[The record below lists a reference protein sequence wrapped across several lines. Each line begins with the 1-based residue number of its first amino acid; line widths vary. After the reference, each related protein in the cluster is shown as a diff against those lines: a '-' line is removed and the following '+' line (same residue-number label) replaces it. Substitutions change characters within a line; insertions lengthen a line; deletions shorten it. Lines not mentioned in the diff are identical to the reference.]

1 MKQPRPEA
9 LKLTQMF
16 DGKSLS
22 QSPWLY
28 LVPTVA
34 ILGLSAIYPLVQAFI
49 LSLYDLRWGE
59 TATFVWFENFI
70 RLFSDWRVW
79 KVFGRTALFAF
90 LSVGIELALG
100 LLFALAVDRFAWGQ
114 GIVRTII
121 ILPLMISGIATS
133 LIWKVLLA
141 PASGLVNY
149 VLSVLGVTV
158 APAWFGS
165 SAMALPSLVLVDTWW
180 QTGFSFIVLAAA
192 IKGLPAETFE
202 AAKIDGAS
210 PFQTFRYITL
220 PMLLPIIGTI
230 AIFRLIDTLKVF
242 DIVFG
247 TTGGGPA
254 QSTEMIQTFA
264 YRTAFKF
271 LELGRSSAIMVI
283 FSLIFILICAMMIFR
298 AEKSGEEK

>member
-1 MKQPRPEA
+1 MTR
-9 LKLTQMF
+9 
-16 DGKSLS
+16 GKPTY

-28 LVPTVA
+28 LVPTIA
-34 ILGLSAIYPLVQAFI
+34 ILAVSAVYPLIQAFA

-59 TATFVWFENFI
+59 TASFVWFKNFGN
-70 RLFSDWRVW
+70 LLSDHRVW
-79 KVFGRTALFAF
+79 KVFGRTALF
-90 LSVGIELALG
+90 SVSSVAIELALG
-100 LLFALAVDRFAWGQ
+100 LLFALAVDRLAWGQ
-114 GIVRTII
+114 GIVRTMI

-133 LIWKVLLA
+133 LIWKVLLD

-149 VLSVLGVTV
+149 VLSLGGVTN

-165 SAMALPSLVLVDTWW
+165 PSMALPSLVLVDTWW
-180 QTGFSFIVLAAA
+180 QTGFAFIVLAAA
-192 IKGLPAETFE
+192 IKGLPADTFE

-210 PFQTFRYITL
+210 SFQAFRYITL
-220 PMLLPIIGTI
+220 PLLLPVIGTI

-283 FSLIFILICAMMIFR
+283 FSTIFILICALLIFR
-298 AEKSGEEK
+298 AEKTTTR

>member
-1 MKQPRPEA
+1 MLDATSRPVSVW
-9 LKLTQMF
+9 F
-16 DGKSLS
+16 
-22 QSPWLY
+22 Y
-28 LVPTVA
+28 LAPTIV
-34 ILGLSAIYPLVQAFI
+34 ILGASALFPLIQAFV

-59 TATFVWFENFI
+59 AATFVGVKNFI
-70 RLFSDWRVW
+70 QLFSDFRVW
-79 KVFGRTALFAF
+79 KVFGRTALFAAS
-90 LSVGIELALG
+90 SVAIELVLG
-100 LLFALAVDRFAWGQ
+100 LMFALAVDRLAWGQ

-133 LIWKVLLA
+133 LIWKVLLD

-149 VLSVLGVTV
+149 VLSGLGVG
-158 APAWFGS
+158 APPAWFGS

-192 IKGLPAETFE
+192 IKGLPGETFE

-210 PFQTFRYITL
+210 SFQTFRFITL
-220 PMLLPIIGTI
+220 PLLMPVIGTI
-230 AIFRLIDTLKVF
+230 AVFRLIDTLKVF

-254 QSTEMIQTFA
+254 QSTEMIQTLA

-283 FSLIFILICAMMIFR
+283 FSVIFILICAALIFR
-298 AEKSGEEK
+298 AEQDQGR

>member
-1 MKQPRPEA
+1 MQ
-9 LKLTQMF
+9 
-16 DGKSLS
+16 DGKTASN
-22 QSPWLY
+22 SPWLY
-28 LVPTVA
+28 LLPTIA
-34 ILGLSAIYPLVQAFI
+34 ILGAAALYPLIQAFV

-59 TATFVWFENFI
+59 SAHFVWFQNFVQ
-70 RLFSDWRVW
+70 LFSDGRVW
-79 KVFGRTALFAF
+79 KVFGRTALFSV
-90 LSVGIELALG
+90 LSVSIEIVLG
-100 LLFALAVDRFAWGQ
+100 LIFALAVDRLLWGQ

-133 LIWKVLLA
+133 LIWKVLLD

-149 VLSVLGVTV
+149 VLTLVGAASP
-158 APAWFGS
+158 PAWFGS

-192 IKGLPAETFE
+192 IKGLPGETFE
-202 AAKIDGAS
+202 AAKIDGATS
-210 PFQTFRYITL
+210 FQTFRFITL
-220 PMLLPIIGTI
+220 PLLLPVIGTI

-283 FSLIFILICAMMIFR
+283 FSVIFILICAILIFR
-298 AEKSGEEK
+298 AEKVEGK